1 MSATRLVRGEFL
13 GRRKTFRQF
22 GHFTLSLTDYAGG
35 SELPWHAHD
44 ETYLT
49 FVVRGAYRE
58 QLRGTTRDCTPR
70 ALVVHPAGEDHA
82 DRFADPARC
91 MNVELDRA
99 WLDAL
104 ATRGYAFARPALVDV
119 PPVAALGARLLRE
132 LRHCDALSPLVI
144 EGLLLE
150 LFAEIARRGETTN
163 HAPAWLRAAR
173 ALVASRFAEN
183 LSLRELGAHFDVH
196 PAHLA
201 RAFRQHYGC
210 TIGDFVRDQRVE
222 QAKRR
227 IAAGFALS
235 EVALDCGFADQS
247 HLART
252 FRRLTGQTP
261 SEFRRAR

>member
-1 MSATRLVRGEFL
+1 VTATRLVRGEFL
-13 GRRKTFRQF
+13 GRRKTIRQL

-49 FVVRGAYRE
+49 FVIRGAYRE
-58 QLRGTTRDCTPR
+58 LLRGAARDCTPR
-70 ALVVHPAGEDHA
+70 ALVVHPAGEHHA
-82 DRFADPARC
+82 DHFGGAARC

-99 WLDAL
+99 WLSAL
-104 ATRGYAFARPALVDV
+104 AARGDAFARPALVDV
-119 PPVAALGARLLRE
+119 PSVAAIGAHLLRE
-132 LRHCDALSPLVI
+132 LNDLDALSPLVI

-150 LFAEIARRGETTN
+150 LFVEIARHGHTAQR
-163 HAPAWLRAAR
+163 APAWLRAVR
-173 ALVASRFAEN
+173 ELVAARFAEN
-183 LSLRELGAHFDVH
+183 LTLHDLGTHFDVH

-210 TIGDFVRDQRVE
+210 TLGDFVRDQRVE
-222 QAKRR
+222 EAKRR
-227 IAAGFALS
+227 ITAGAALS

-252 FRRLTGQTP
+252 FRRITGQTP